1 MADFRFSAGGQIMTD
16 RDFVG
21 TVRHNCDISDARDN
35 GIYSICMLVL
45 KLRNLYKWEHDIEP
59 WEEPESKQLLDWI
72 DAKENYWEKIIDEP
86 YQSFF
91 KDGSE
96 VDSYD
101 VAAAN
106 RLVDNEG
113 LVYGAGYGRSLKSI
127 FFLAEKIREESAEGC
142 RVVILGR
149 EKAKELSSPF
159 AMLQDS
165 IITIRREPLRF
176 FFWDHIQE
184 IRSSNKTSLYHA
196 LDRYDVLVD
205 GQLNQDRFRDRLDDI
220 VDGEISMFIYH
231 EVGEMLQD
239 SFDSHTLRKVIAAF
253 PDSAIE
259 YVSRAV
265 KDVLADTHPQG
276 MVSYIIR
283 EQREASLGFY
293 VGFLAGLRR
302 ELFPQV
308 TGVFDEFLK
317 AKDWRLVEDARL
329 QCREEN
335 RGMAER
341 IHEIADLIDREPI
354 GTVQQRFNE
363 EILVPLG
370 LDAPEQ
376 KG

>member
-1 MADFRFSAGGQIMTD
+1 MSD
-16 RDFVG
+16 RDLTG

-59 WEEPESKQLLDWI
+59 WEEPESGDLLDWI

-86 YQSFF
+86 YQPFCR
-91 KDGSE
+91 DGAE

-101 VAAAN
+101 VAAVN
-106 RLVDNEG
+106 NLIDGEG

-127 FFLAEKIREESAEGC
+127 FFLADKIREESAEGC
-142 RVVILGR
+142 RVIILGR
-149 EKAKELSSPF
+149 EKARELASPF

-176 FFWDHIQE
+176 FFWDHVQE
-184 IRSSNKTSLYHA
+184 IRSSSKPSLHHA
-196 LDRYDVLVD
+196 LDHYDVLVD
-205 GQLNQDRFRDRLDDI
+205 DQLNQDRFRDRLDDI
-220 VDGEISMFIYH
+220 VDGEIPMFIYH

-239 SFDSHTLRKVIAAF
+239 SFDSHTLRRIIAAF

-276 MVSYIIR
+276 MVSYIVR

-302 ELFPQV
+302 ELFPQIA
-308 TGVFDEFLK
+308 GVFDEFLK
-317 AKDWRLVEDARL
+317 TGDWRLVENARQ
-329 QCREEN
+329 QCRDAN
-335 RGMAER
+335 RRMAER
-341 IHEIADLIDREPI
+341 IHGIADLIDQEPI

-370 LDAPEQ
+370 LDAPE
-376 KG
+376 K